1 MNLLQ
6 MNTPPNLHWF
16 RKVFMDN
23 FQSKTAFHL
32 LLLILLP
39 ILIYVQS
46 VKFDYTNFDDNGII
60 LQKFD
65 LVGNI
70 HHIDTAFKV
79 DAFFNPT
86 GDFYRPVQ
94 NISFML
100 DAQVSREKLWM
111 FHITNLIIHILT
123 CISIYYFLPF
133 LNIKKYTAFLMALL
147 YSIHPLFASG
157 VAWIP
162 SRGDILIGVLGL
174 QLFITF
180 ALYFRTKNIAYLIA
194 HILLFLVTIFTKETT
209 VFFPI
214 LFLYYYYF
222 FVENKFNIKNLLRLI
237 PFGVAWLGIFIFF
250 FTLRKRVVAK
260 SGAPVD
266 VLGIIPFFKNNTVI
280 PTIIGKFFV
289 PFNLSTFPLYNNT
302 STIIGLI
309 FLLGILYFTF
319 EYSIEKKWAALLGLL
334 WFVLFAI
341 PPTIY
346 RLQNADIFFNYLEH
360 RTYLPMIGVV
370 IILALLIDDHILSPV
385 FYQRFIW
392 AYIPIVLLF
401 SVLAFIHCRDYK
413 DGYSVNNCA
422 AKLNNP
428 SALAGRAGR
437 DLEIKDTTMALE
449 DINKAIE
456 LNPTDPNM
464 FFQRGKIMSRMF
476 NHKAAEENF
485 SMALSMQPYMVDAL
499 LARSIELR
507 YLHKYDA
514 AFRDIFQAASIDPN
528 NPKVF
533 YSFGNLQAA
542 TKNYKE
548 ADSCYSK
555 VIKLSPKYADAYN
568 NRAYCKL
575 MQGDYQNA
583 ITDCNQALQLMGER
597 PSPIVFNN
605 LGQAY
610 RELNKLDTALVCF
623 NRAIDLDNHFAQA
636 YFERGKAYLKFNQ
649 IENACMD
656 WHQSDSLGYKDT
668 TGMGKK
674 YCNLLLK

>member
-1 MNLLQ
+1 MNKIDISSIPSD
-6 MNTPPNLHWF
+6 NWF
-16 RKVFMDN
+16 RKLLIDN
-23 FQSKTAFHL
+23 FQSRTSLHL
-32 LLLILLP
+32 LLIILMP
-39 ILIYVQS
+39 FIVYVQS
-46 VKFDYTNFDDNGII
+46 VNFDYTNFDDNGII
-60 LQKFD
+60 LQKFN
-65 LVGNI
+65 LVGDI
-70 HHIDTAFKV
+70 HKIDTAFKV

-111 FHITNLIIHILT
+111 FHITNLLIHILT
-123 CISIYYFLPF
+123 CISIYFFLPF
-133 LNIKKYTAFLMALL
+133 LQIKKYTSFLLSLL
-147 YSIHPLFASG
+147 YGIHPLFASG
-157 VAWIP
+157 VGWIP

-180 ALYFRTKNIAYLIA
+180 ALYFRTKNVVYLII

-214 LFLYYYYF
+214 LFLYYYFF
-222 FVENKFNIKNLLRLI
+222 FVENKFNVKNLARLI
-237 PFGVAWLGIFIFF
+237 SFAITWLGIFIFF

-289 PFNLSTFPLYNNT
+289 PFHLSTFPLYNNT
-302 STIIGLI
+302 STIIGLL
-309 FLLGILYFTF
+309 FLLGILYLTF
-319 EYSIEKKWAALLGLL
+319 EYTIQKKWAALLGFL

-360 RTYLPMIGVV
+360 RTYLPMIGIV
-370 IILALLIDDHILSPV
+370 IILAILLDEHISSPL
-385 FYQRFIW
+385 FFKRFIW
-392 AYIPIVLLF
+392 IYVPIVGLF
-401 SVLAFIHCRDYK
+401 SVLAFIHCMDYK

-437 DLEIKDTTMALE
+437 DLEIKDTAMALE

-464 FFQRGKIMSRMF
+464 FFQRGKIMSRMQD
-476 NHKAAEENF
+476 HKAAEQDF
-485 SMALSMQPYMVDAL
+485 SVSLSMQPFVVDAL
-499 LARSIELR
+499 LSRSIELR
-507 YLHKYDA
+507 YLHRYDA

-528 NPKVF
+528 NPKIY
-533 YSFGNLQAA
+533 YSFGNLQVA
-542 TKNYKE
+542 TKNYKQ
-548 ADSCYSK
+548 ADSSFSK
-555 VIKLSPKYADAYN
+555 VIKLMPNYAEAYN

-575 MQGDYQNA
+575 FNGDYIGTIA
-583 ITDCNQALQLMGER
+583 DCNQALKLMGKK
-597 PSPIVFNN
+597 PSPIVYNN

-610 RELNKLDTALVCF
+610 RELNKLDSAFYFF
-623 NRAIDLDNHFAQA
+623 NKAIDIDSHFSQA
-636 YFERGKAYLKFNQ
+636 YFERGKVFLKNN
-649 IENACMD
+649 ENDKACID
-656 WHQSDSLGYKDT
+656 WRKSVSLGFRDT
-668 TGMGKK
+668 TGMENK
-674 YCNLLLK
+674 YCNLN